1 MDILELYSLTE
12 EQGKDLLGLME
23 ELDPEVAVTVEEMRA
38 AVEMSGTHFFAAVD
52 DDGHI
57 AGCATLCVFGSPTG
71 LKASVEDVV
80 VGSAFRGRGL
90 GRALMEHII
99 GYARSELADVDIH
112 LTSRPHRTAAN
123 ALYRS
128 MGFERRETNVYL
140 LKVRK
145 DKY

>member
-23 ELDPEVAVTVEEMRA
+23 ELDPEVTVTVEEMRA

-52 DDGHI
+52 GDGHI
-57 AGCATLCVFGSPTG
+57 AGCATLCVFESPTG
-71 LKASVEDVV
+71 RKAGVEDVV

-99 GYARSELADVDIH
+99 DYARTELPGTDIH
-112 LTSRPHRTAAN
+112 LTSRPQRTAAN

-128 MGFERRETNVYL
+128 LGFERRETNVYR
-140 LKVRK
+140 LKVR
-145 DKY
+145 